1 MIVCF
6 NDEVRFRKK
15 CIQSHILFRSDYT
28 KIQGRCIFQKI
39 LFTLTLI
46 HFADAYLK
54 QKMNLKQL
62 RKNLIDGVYVPIYS
76 YTFSNVFFL
85 AKLISRLKP

>member
-6 NDEVRFRKK
+6 NDEVRFKK
-15 CIQSHILFRSDYT
+15 NVYKVIYFFVVTMLKYKADVFF
-28 KIQGRCIFQKI
+28 KKI

-46 HFADAYLK
+46 HYVDAYLK
-54 QKMNLKQL
+54 QKMNLKHL

>member
-6 NDEVRFRKK
+6 NDQVRFRKNVYK
-15 CIQSHILFRSDYT
+15 VIYFFVVTMLKYKADVFF
-28 KIQGRCIFQKI
+28 KKI
-39 LFTLTLI
+39 LFTLI
-46 HFADAYLK
+46 HYVDAYLK
-54 QKMNLKQL
+54 QKMNLKHL

>member
-6 NDEVRFRKK
+6 NDEVRFRKNVYK
-15 CIQSHILFRSDYT
+15 VIYLFVVTILKY
-28 KIQGRCIFQKI
+28 KACIFQKI

-46 HFADAYLK
+46 HYVDAYLK
-54 QKMNLKQL
+54 QKMNLKHF
-62 RKNLIDGVYVPIYS
+62 RKNLIYGVYVPIYS